1 MSDHVLLIAILFIL
15 TILFGMISCI
25 CIHVFMCSSSE
36 SNDSGRDTLSVDE
49 ILCALHHAP
58 INKDSGIS
66 RSNTTIEL

>member
-1 MSDHVLLIAILFIL
+1 
-15 TILFGMISCI
+15 MISCI

-36 SNDSGRDTLSVDE
+36 SNGSGRDTLSVDE